1 MDSGLCWGAS
11 EWEQTPDSCD
21 NNARHRSTPVLPIT
35 FLTFGGNL
43 RPERTTHTFLLLP
56 PSPLLP
62 DGFFKTEKFPPR
74 RNGSDTA
81 DTISGTSAGK
91 QPSGG
96 KKRLPKSFQ
105 TVCFPRSTCPC
116 GPAQTAHVAFKWNL
130 KYGCRVVLNIATGL
144 VFSCRADDDL

>member
-62 DGFFKTEKFPPR
+62 DGFFKTEKFPPAEMAQILPIR
-74 RNGSDTA
+74 FQEHLQVSSHRGVKKDFQNPSRLFAFHGRLARVGRHKQHMSHLNG
-81 DTISGTSAGK
+81 I
-91 QPSGG
+91 
-96 KKRLPKSFQ
+96 
-105 TVCFPRSTCPC
+105 
-116 GPAQTAHVAFKWNL
+116 
-130 KYGCRVVLNIATGL
+130 
-144 VFSCRADDDL
+144 